1 MSDESDGAELIRVLV
16 VDDHAVVREGIRHV
30 LSAQHGFDVVGE
42 AANGVEAVSRAEE
55 LRADVVLLD
64 ISMPGGTGL
73 EATPILLQ
81 RLAGIRVLIL
91 SVHDHEEYVLQSV
104 RAGAHGYLRKDSSPS
119 ELRDAVRAVH
129 AGEAFFSAPVARQ
142 LSAALRADVERQ
154 HRATRLDALTG
165 RERDVLVGVASG
177 STNKEIAANLGISP
191 RTVESHRESLMKKLG
206 IRTVAGLTRLAV
218 EEGLITG

>member
-1 MSDESDGAELIRVLV
+1 MSDERADAIRVLV

-30 LSAQHGFDVVGE
+30 LSAQQGFDVIGE
-42 AANGVEAVSRAEE
+42 AANGVEAVTRAEE
-55 LRADVVLLD
+55 LRPDVVLLD

-73 EATPILLQ
+73 EATPVLLQ
-81 RLAGIRVLIL
+81 RLPGVRVLIL

-104 RAGAHGYLRKDSSPS
+104 RSGAHGYLRKDSSPA
-119 ELRDAVRAVH
+119 ELREAVRAVH
-129 AGEAFFSAPVARQ
+129 QGEAFFSAPVARQ
-142 LSAALRADVERQ
+142 LSAALRADAERQ
-154 HRATRLDALTG
+154 QRTSRLDALTA
-165 RERDVLVGVASG
+165 RERDVLVGVAGG
-177 STNKEIAANLGISP
+177 STNKEIAAHLGISP